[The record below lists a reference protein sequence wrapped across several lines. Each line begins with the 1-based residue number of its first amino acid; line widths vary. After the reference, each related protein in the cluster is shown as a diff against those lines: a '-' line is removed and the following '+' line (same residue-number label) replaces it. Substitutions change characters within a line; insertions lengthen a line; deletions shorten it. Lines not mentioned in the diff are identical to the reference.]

1 METFNHMRRH
11 LLVGALAVS
20 VAACAAVQGR
30 ESTGEYVDDAT
41 ISTKV
46 RAEIIR
52 DPNLKMGQVGV
63 ETMQGVVQL
72 TGFVDTPQAA
82 AQAAQVARSVKGVK
96 DVKNNIVVRPAGST
110 SRQ

>member
-1 METFNHMRRH
+1 MEAINSTRRH

-82 AQAAQVARSVKGVK
+82 AQASQVARSVKGVK
-96 DVKNNIVVRPAGST
+96 EVKNNIVVRPAT
-110 SRQ
+110 TTTR

>member
-1 METFNHMRRH
+1 MNTMNHARRH
-11 LLVGALAVS
+11 FLVGALAVA
-20 VAACAAVQGR
+20 VTACAAIQGR
-30 ESTGEYVDDAT
+30 ETTGEYVDDAT

-72 TGFVDTPQAA
+72 TGFVDNQAAA

-96 DVKNNIVVRPAGST
+96 EVKNNIVVRSSGT
-110 SRQ
+110 TTK

>member
-1 METFNHMRRH
+1 METINPLRRQF
-11 LLVGALAVS
+11 LVGALAVS

-82 AQAAQVARSVKGVK
+82 AQASQVARSVKGGK
-96 DVKNNIVVRPAGST
+96 EVKNN
-110 SRQ
+110 

>member
-1 METFNHMRRH
+1 LAIT
-11 LLVGALAVS
+11 VG
-20 VAACAAVQGR
+20 ACAAVQGR

-72 TGFVDTPQAA
+72 TGFVDNPAQKAEA
-82 AQAAQVARSVKGVK
+82 AQLARSIKGVK
-96 DVKNNIVVRPAGST
+96 EVKNNIVVRPSST
-110 SRQ
+110 TTRQ

>member
-1 METFNHMRRH
+1 MEMINHMRRH
-11 LLVGALAVS
+11 LLIGALAMS
-20 VAACAAVQGR
+20 AAACAAVQGR

-72 TGFVDTPQAA
+72 TGFVDSQAA
-82 AQAAQVARSVKGVK
+82 SAQAAQVARSVKGVK
-96 DVKNNIVVRPAGST
+96 EVKNSIVVRPAGT
-110 SRQ
+110 TK

>member
-1 METFNHMRRH
+1 MEPINHMRRH

-20 VAACAAVQGR
+20 VAACAAIQGR
-30 ESTGEYVDDAT
+30 ESTSEYVDDAT

-46 RAEIIR
+46 RAEIVR

-72 TGFVDTPQAA
+72 TGFVDSPQTAQ
-82 AQAAQVARSVKGVK
+82 QAAQLARSVKGVK
-96 DVKNNIVVRPAGST
+96 EVKNNILVRQPGT
-110 SRQ
+110 TR

>member
-1 METFNHMRRH
+1 
-11 LLVGALAVS
+11 
-20 VAACAAVQGR
+20 
-30 ESTGEYVDDAT
+30 
-41 ISTKV
+41 
-46 RAEIIR
+46 
-52 DPNLKMGQVGV
+52 MGQVGV

-82 AQAAQVARSVKGVK
+82 AQAAQVARGVKGVK